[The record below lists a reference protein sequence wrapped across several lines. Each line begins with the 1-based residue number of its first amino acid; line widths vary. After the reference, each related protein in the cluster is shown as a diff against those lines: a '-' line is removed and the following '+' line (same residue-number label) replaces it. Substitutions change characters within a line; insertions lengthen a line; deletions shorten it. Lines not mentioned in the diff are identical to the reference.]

1 MPSDICIIFYS
12 VSQYRTGKGLSSLA
26 WQDFWHSQPAAPHR
40 PNPCCCSFL
49 LLRGSQAAC
58 LPLTVGQAA
67 RGGGGCGEAPGTED
81 PHERRAEAGMGGV
94 YWELHR
100 LRGKEKQKMWMGK
113 RITGKQNKMM
123 VWHEILIMTSL
134 LSYCPQA
141 LTTTPKLQ
149 AKPTDQGDNGRLLW
163 VRLGEKRGGDEK
175 GEKCP

>member
-58 LPLTVGQAA
+58 LPLTVGQAV

-81 PHERRAEAGMGGV
+81 PHERRAETGMGG
-94 YWELHR
+94 YTESYIGWEVR
-100 LRGKEKQKMWMGK
+100 RSKKCEWGRGLLVSKTKWWSDT
-113 RITGKQNKMM
+113 RFSL
-123 VWHEILIMTSL
+123 WLLFFLIAPRPW
-134 LSYCPQA
+134 PQPQSFRPSQQ
-141 LTTTPKLQ
+141 TRETME
-149 AKPTDQGDNGRLLW
+149 DCCEWG
-163 VRLGEKRGGDEK
+163 
-175 GEKCP
+175 